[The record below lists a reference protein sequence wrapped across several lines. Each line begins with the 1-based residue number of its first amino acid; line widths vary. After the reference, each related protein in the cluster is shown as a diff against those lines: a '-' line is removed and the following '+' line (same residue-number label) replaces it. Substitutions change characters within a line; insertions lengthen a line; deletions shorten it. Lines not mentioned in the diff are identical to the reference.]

1 MKKKI
6 FWLLAILVI
15 IVFNIVCFTSRPD
28 WSKETLSLAVT
39 LKADTTENTQ
49 IFCLKKSESMNN
61 IQYNPKN
68 ASKLVAYT
76 DTFGKY
82 MTLNYEIPADT
93 RAIRFDP
100 SQALNLTT
108 IKNIKLRYKG
118 RTIVDFMKSNM
129 DIIDSQQTDIQK
141 DDKTIKIQ
149 TEGGDGYITFAVP
162 VSYSAIVAKVQSY
175 GEMSAR
181 LKRLLAALAVDLL
194 FAFVFWKRKSVFSI
208 PRDLWQEKRLVW
220 NLGKNDFKARFA
232 GSYLGIVWAFV
243 QPIVTVV
250 VYWFVFQKALNVGTQ
265 STKAGIQVPYVL
277 WLVAGLV
284 PWFYFSDVVTSGT
297 NVIVEYSYLVK
308 KVVFKI
314 SCLPVVKAISA
325 LFVHMFFLAFI
336 LILYACYGNFPNPY
350 MLQMLYYSFAMMVLG
365 LAIIY
370 FTSAITVFFRDTS
383 QIVNIIMQVMVWF
396 TPIMWNIDG
405 MTLSAPVTFIMK
417 LNPMFYVIQGY
428 RDALINHVWF
438 WNHAGLTIY
447 FWCITVILLIFGAW
461 IFKRLRVHFAD
472 VL

>member
-6 FWLLAILVI
+6 FWLCAVLVI
-15 IVFNIVCFTSRPD
+15 IAFNIVCFVGHPD
-28 WSKETLSLAVT
+28 WTQETMTLAIT

-49 IFCLKKSESMNN
+49 VFYLRKGDSLDDIR
-61 IQYNPKN
+61 YNADN
-68 ASKLVAYT
+68 ATKLIAYT
-76 DTFGKY
+76 DASGKY
-82 MTLNYEIPADT
+82 MTLKYDIPADT
-93 RAIRFDP
+93 RAVRFDP

-108 IKNIKLRYKG
+108 ISDIKITYQNK
-118 RTIVDFMKSNM
+118 TVVDLMKSHA
-129 DIIDSQQTDIQK
+129 DIIDTHQADVSTEDGK
-141 DDKTIKIQ
+141 IKIQ
-149 TEGGDGYITFAVP
+149 TEGGDGYITFSVP
-162 VSYSAIVAKVQSY
+162 ASYSSVISKVKSY
-175 GEMSAR
+175 GTVPAR
-181 LKRLLAALAVDLL
+181 IKRLIAAAAVDLIFL
-194 FAFVFWKRKSVFSI
+194 LIILKRKSIFSI

-277 WLVAGLV
+277 WLIAGLV

-314 SCLPVVKAISA
+314 SCLPVVKAISSI
-325 LFVHMFFLAFI
+325 FVHLFFLAFI
-336 LILYACYGNFPNPY
+336 LIMYACYGHFPNLY
-350 MLQMLYYSFAMMVLG
+350 MLQMLYYSFSMMVLG

-370 FTSAITVFFRDTS
+370 FTSAVNVFFRDTA

-438 WNHAGLTIY
+438 WDHAGLTVY
-447 FWCITVILLIFGAW
+447 FWCVTVLLLIFGSW
-461 IFKRLRVHFAD
+461 IFRRLKVHFAD